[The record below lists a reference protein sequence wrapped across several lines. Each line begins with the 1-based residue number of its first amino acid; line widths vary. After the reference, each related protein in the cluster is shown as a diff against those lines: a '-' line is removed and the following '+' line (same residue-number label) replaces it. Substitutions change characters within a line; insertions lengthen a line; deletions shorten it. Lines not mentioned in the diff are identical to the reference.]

1 MKDYALEV
9 VSGQIGANAKL
20 NVLREYLQ
28 AYILR
33 IMSDFGIFSN
43 TSFIGGTALR
53 FLYGLPRFSEDLDFS
68 ITGVKKYSFLDLISK
83 IKKELNLAGYD
94 VSLSY
99 NDEKTVQH
107 AFVKFSGL
115 MYEAKISPVKG
126 HKLSVKIEV
135 DTKPPAGAL
144 LKTKIVNK
152 YFPLAFLSYDITSL
166 FSGKLHALLSR
177 DYTKGR
183 DFYDLGWY
191 LSRWNDLSPNIE
203 LLRNAL
209 LQTRQKVQL
218 PDDKN
223 WKKILTQV
231 VKETDWDKVE
241 QDVGNF
247 LENPKDLEV
256 FSQKNILSL
265 LDE

>member
-1 MKDYALEV
+1 MKDYALEI

-33 IMSDFGIFSN
+33 IMSDFGAFSN
-43 TSFIGGTALR
+43 TSFVGGTALR

-68 ITGVKKYSFLDLISK
+68 ITGEKKYSFLDLISK
-83 IKKELNLAGYD
+83 IKKELNLAGYN

-99 NDEKTVQH
+99 NNEKTVQH
-107 AFVKFSGL
+107 AFVKFSEL

-135 DTKPPAGAL
+135 DTEPPEGAL

-152 YFPLAFLSYDITSL
+152 YFPLVFLSYDITSL

-177 DYTKGR
+177 KYTKGR
-183 DFYDLGWY
+183 DLYDLGWY

-203 LLRNAL
+203 LLQNAL
-209 LQTRQKVQL
+209 LQTGWKAQL
-218 PDDKN
+218 PDYKN
-223 WKKILTQV
+223 WRIILAQAI
-231 VKETDWDKVE
+231 KEIDWGKVE
-241 QDVGNF
+241 QDVRNF
-247 LENPKDLEV
+247 LENRKDLEI
-256 FSQKNILSL
+256 FSQDNILSL
-265 LDE
+265 LDD